1 MKRILNRRHLI
12 IAALTLLAGVM
23 VLPDIS
29 ANAGSSSHVTGIT
42 VEGAFARATIGAGKT
57 GVAYLTVHNSSG
69 QADRLVGTITEIS
82 KRASLHTH
90 LHENGVMKMR
100 PIDGI
105 VIPAHGM
112 AELKPGGDHVMLM
125 GLKAP
130 LKMGDHF
137 PLALVFEKAGE
148 IPIMVTV
155 GPVGA
160 KSAGHGTHKKN

>member
-1 MKRILNRRHLI
+1 
-12 IAALTLLAGVM
+12 
-23 VLPDIS
+23 
-29 ANAGSSSHVTGIT
+29 
-42 VEGAFARATIGAGKT
+42 
-57 GVAYLTVHNSSG
+57 
-69 QADRLVGTITEIS
+69 
-82 KRASLHTH
+82 LHTH

-137 PLALVFEKAGE
+137 PLVLVLEKAGK
-148 IPIMVTV
+148 IPVMVKV

-160 KSAGHGTHKKN
+160 KSAGHGTHKN